1 MNNILKRIALLLLYY
16 TYFYSTTVLAKFE
29 APVCVKVK
37 STTPHLSRA
46 PTSISRLEK
55 RAARR
60 HDPGIAAQ

>member
-1 MNNILKRIALLLLYY
+1 MCQKQ
-16 TYFYSTTVLAKFE
+16 
-29 APVCVKVK
+29 K

-60 HDPGIAAQ
+60 HDPVLRCNKIQGRCLRPSGMVGKQFKDARKG